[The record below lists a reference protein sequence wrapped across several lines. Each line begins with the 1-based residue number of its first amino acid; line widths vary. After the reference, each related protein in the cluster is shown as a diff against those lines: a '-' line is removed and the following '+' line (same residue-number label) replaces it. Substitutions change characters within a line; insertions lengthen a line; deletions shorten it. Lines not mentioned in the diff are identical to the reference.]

1 MCKIGIMLG
10 TAGENLPSAIL
21 FMNSNKS
28 EKNIRKK
35 VDKTR
40 EKCLSHGIILGHDV
54 VICKGPDRDVDRDAV
69 NLLISFLMT
78 GQCDLVAV
86 DKLTDLTEDVSDMGR
101 RHRLLMKI
109 RRGDILYADL
119 GGQYQGSMQGGMR
132 PVVVVSDNMANKH
145 STVITVV
152 PLSTKIFKKKN
163 LPTHVFVSAYR
174 AEGLEQHSI
183 ALCEQVTALDY
194 GRIIENMG
202 KVDEE
207 TLARITEAVQVQV
220 GVYDKYNG

>member
-10 TAGENLPSAIL
+10 TAGENLSSAIL

-78 GQCDLVAV
+78 GQYDMVAV

-132 PVVVVSDNMANKH
+132 PVVVVSNNMANKH

-152 PLSTKIFKKKN
+152 PPSTKIFKKKN